1 MQYLILV
8 FVYRKRFA
16 TADDLE
22 YYDVQQ
28 EFNEDLYKSCLLV
41 ERIIGQCEQYTEV
54 NAYSTYSILSVLT
67 LLSLVVHVLNFFTM
81 SIYLNNNSI
90 LSLYAM
96 ECSVLVL
103 QYEFFIP
110 QLMK

>member
-1 MQYLILV
+1 MLYLIPV

-54 NAYSTYSILSVLT
+54 
-67 LLSLVVHVLNFFTM
+67 
-81 SIYLNNNSI
+81 
-90 LSLYAM
+90 YA
-96 ECSVLVL
+96 
-103 QYEFFIP
+103 
-110 QLMK
+110 